1 MPKHFTLAEAES
13 LLPRMGQLMREA
25 TTMKSAFV
33 DAERVLRAHSERVML
48 MGGMVVDREEI
59 RAARTRRDSVA
70 ARLRAALESIQETGC
85 VVKDL
90 DIGLVDFPTL
100 FHGEEVYLCWRMD
113 ETDIDHWHGIHE
125 GFAGRKAIDRH
136 FVENHRG
143 DGSGA

>member
-90 DIGLVDFPTL
+90 DIGLLDFPTL
-100 FHGEEVYLCWRMD
+100 YRGREVYLCWKLG
-113 ETDIDHWHGIHE
+113 EADIAFWHGVEE
-125 GFAGRKAIDRH
+125 GFAGRKPIDRDFRDH
-136 FVENHRG
+136 QRG
-143 DGSGA
+143 DAAQ